1 MVAASMLIDRC
12 VQLDR
17 QTKKYPFHGIVAAM
31 TPRYV
36 WPMRTMDMT
45 TTGRRTGREV
55 KQNERLL
62 KLSLF
67 VAVCLM
73 AILLALCMSNQT
85 N

>member
-1 MVAASMLIDRC
+1 
-12 VQLDR
+12 
-17 QTKKYPFHGIVAAM
+17 
-31 TPRYV
+31 
-36 WPMRTMDMT
+36 MRTMDMT